1 MSRWRSLLAA
11 GGTQTTSDFTN
22 APAKKEYYWYPGD
35 EITMYIQIVR
45 DGVIRFVVDGE
56 GKHYETE
63 YECAGYT
70 VGGSGEFKR
79 VNAIDQVSNEGKPVQ
94 STKTKVENS
103 VWKESWILREYE
115 GEVVRA
121 PMHTGR
127 YTDMRCPDAKYFNI
141 VSSDED
147 KKKGAESIDIN
158 GAGY

>member
-1 MSRWRSLLAA
+1 
-11 GGTQTTSDFTN
+11 
-22 APAKKEYYWYPGD
+22 
-35 EITMYIQIVR
+35 MYIQIVR

-103 VWKESWILREYE
+103 VWKESWLLREYE

-147 KKKGAESIDIN
+147 KKKGAESIDSN
-158 GAGY
+158 GAGEEYRSFPVSLYTKITNDR